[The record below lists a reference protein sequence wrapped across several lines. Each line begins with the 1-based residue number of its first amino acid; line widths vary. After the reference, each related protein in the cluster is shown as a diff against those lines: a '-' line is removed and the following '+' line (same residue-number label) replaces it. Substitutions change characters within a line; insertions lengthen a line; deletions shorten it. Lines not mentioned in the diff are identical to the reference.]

1 MLAVPAWAE
10 GPSEAT
16 VRTTIEKFFTAFNS
30 GDASA
35 AEELWRADAV
45 EINVMGMVSG
55 EAKLNERL
63 AAELKLGLKLEHK
76 IDRVEVDGSVAWAV
90 GPYTV
95 TIPAKDGGNTQ
106 SNGVWLQVL
115 KQEAGAWKLQARAL
129 PESIRRR
136 RNKRAKGS
144 ISASAFWRAPPR
156 RALG

>member
-1 MLAVPAWAE
+1 MRRLYAATWIAVLTMLAVPAWAE
-10 GPSEAT
+10 GSSEAT

-115 KQEAGAWKLQARAL
+115 KQEAGAWKLQA
-129 PESIRRR
+129 
-136 RNKRAKGS
+136 
-144 ISASAFWRAPPR
+144 ASFTRVNPPKKE
-156 RALG
+156 